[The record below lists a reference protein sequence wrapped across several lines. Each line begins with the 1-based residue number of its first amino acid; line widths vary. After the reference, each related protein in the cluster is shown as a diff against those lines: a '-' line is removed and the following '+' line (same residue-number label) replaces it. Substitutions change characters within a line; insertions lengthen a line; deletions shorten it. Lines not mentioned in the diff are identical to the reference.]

1 MAELRT
7 GVRVR
12 AEGLGITA
20 KTLVTFL
27 VLLYDTWR
35 GADGK
40 LALLAFAGGQFAYG
54 GFVLGTYIAY
64 YGAPNIWPTKSPR
77 TKYENPEFR
86 CVSTNKRCILDTN
99 LDIFL
104 TQQFCDSP

>member
-35 GADGK
+35 EADGK
-40 LALLAFAGGQFAYG
+40 LALLAFAGGQLAYG
-54 GFVLGTYIAY
+54 GFVLGTYITY
-64 YGAPNIWPTKSPR
+64 YGTQNMWPTQSPQ
-77 TKYENPEFR
+77 TKYESPEFDY
-86 CVSTNKRCILDTN
+86 VSTNAGYILETN
-99 LDIFL
+99 LDISL
-104 TQQFCDSP
+104 TQQFCDYP

>member
-40 LALLAFAGGQFAYG
+40 LALLAFAGGQLAYG
-54 GFVLGTYIAY
+54 TFVLGTYIVY
-64 YGAPNIWPTKSPR
+64 YGTRNMWPTRSPQI
-77 TKYENPEFR
+77 KYGIPIFIR
-86 CVSTNKRCILDTN
+86 CQLMGGTLGMN
-99 LDIFL
+99 LNISL
-104 TQQFCDSP
+104 TQQSCDYP